1 MSYIEYFIL
10 ITITLTFSLSIRKFV
25 RGSLLKDILRI
36 TFFFF
41 PFLIPILYYG
51 IPNFTLGDNFIFSL
65 LIAISSSILALL
77 IQYKRFLPF
86 FNIDF
91 YYFFPLEKKRHLL
104 SLEVSLLLSP
114 LFEELIYRY
123 YLPQINIYL
132 DIIISG
138 LLFSAAHYLNKNSRN
153 DFTFKDYSILFF
165 LGAIWYFSFSLSGS
179 IIPAILGHLIYNIPN
194 SIICMLRYV
203 IPNRKSNT

>member
-77 IQYKRFLPF
+77 IQYKSFLPF

-91 YYFFPLEKKRHLL
+91 YYF
-104 SLEVSLLLSP
+104 
-114 LFEELIYRY
+114 
-123 YLPQINIYL
+123 
-132 DIIISG
+132 
-138 LLFSAAHYLNKNSRN
+138 
-153 DFTFKDYSILFF
+153 
-165 LGAIWYFSFSLSGS
+165 
-179 IIPAILGHLIYNIPN
+179 
-194 SIICMLRYV
+194 
-203 IPNRKSNT
+203 